1 MKNEDREKEALQL
14 LSDPNWR
21 LQNLYKIKTKDARLA
36 KFKFNRVQQ
45 DYRGYETSK
54 DMILKARQLG
64 FSTLKLIEKLDYAI
78 TTENTST
85 AIVAHKE
92 NKVQTLFE
100 IVRLA
105 FQHLP
110 NHPAIKPRVSYDNR
124 NELYFPDLNSK
135 IYVAMDTRS
144 ETVHNLHIS
153 EVAFIAD
160 AERKLLGILESVPD
174 DGGIISLESTANGT
188 AGYFYEEWENKDSE
202 FKKHFYNWTW
212 EEGYQTDTE
221 MTIEQLNEI
230 YYPYALRYGL
240 IKDIAERYE
249 LTPEQF
255 NWYIKKVIRNKDR
268 VMQEYPTSPLEA
280 FISSG
285 RNVFYIG
292 DLQKQF
298 PKPPIDRKWVDLI
311 IWEKPLEGFRYSM
324 GVDTAEGE
332 GNDNAVIS
340 VWNANTG
347 EQAAE
352 FASPTTKPD
361 ILAGIAMEIG
371 TWYNKALM
379 VPEINSSGL
388 VFVSKVKGKY
398 GNLYMRETF
407 DKRTKETKKQVGWR
421 TTAISK
427 PLMVSDF
434 EETVREEGVTIN
446 SQDLLKEMKTFVR
459 TDETL
464 KSGYGADGSNQD
476 DRVMAAM
483 LAFQGMKNTPM
494 IKVENEAEKRLKAYL
509 KFQSG
514 KFPLEEQPIFNIL
527 RRPKGQLKR
536 NYNPYGY

>member
-1 MKNEDREKEALQL
+1 MGKNDNEKAALRL
-14 LSDPNWR
+14 LADPEWR

-36 KFKFNRVQQ
+36 KFTFNAVQK
-45 DYRGYETSK
+45 DYRSKETSK
-54 DMILKARQLG
+54 DVILKARQLG

-105 FQHLP
+105 YQHLP
-110 NHPAIKPRVSYDNR
+110 NHPAIKPKVSYDNR

-174 DGGIISLESTANGT
+174 EGGIISLESTANGT

-212 EEGYQTDTE
+212 ERGYQTETSLSMDE
-221 MTIEQLNEI
+221 LNHM
-230 YYPYALRYGL
+230 YSPYALRYGL
-240 IKDIAERYE
+240 IKDIATRYE
-249 LTPEQF
+249 LTEAQF
-255 NWYIKKVIRNKDR
+255 YWYIKKVMRNKDR

-292 DLQKQF
+292 DLQKQY
-298 PKPPIDRKWVDLI
+298 PKPPIDRQWQDLI
-311 IWEKPLEGFRYSM
+311 IWEKPLDGFKYAM
-324 GVDTAEGE
+324 GIDTSEGE

-347 EQAAE
+347 EQVAE
-352 FASPTTKPD
+352 YANPSTKPD
-361 ILAGIAMEIG
+361 VLAGISMEIG
-371 TWYNKALM
+371 RYYNKALM

-388 VFVSKVKGKY
+388 VFVSKVKGRY
-398 GNLYMRETF
+398 GNIYMRETF

-434 EETVREEGVTIN
+434 EETVREGGVCW
-446 SQDLLKEMKTFVR
+446 
-459 TDETL
+459 
-464 KSGYGADGSNQD
+464 NQ
-476 DRVMAAM
+476 
-483 LAFQGMKNTPM
+483 
-494 IKVENEAEKRLKAYL
+494 
-509 KFQSG
+509 
-514 KFPLEEQPIFNIL
+514 
-527 RRPKGQLKR
+527 
-536 NYNPYGY
+536 

>member
-1 MKNEDREKEALQL
+1 MRNADKENDAIRL
-14 LSDPNWR
+14 LADKNWR
-21 LQNLYKIKTKDARLA
+21 LQHLYKIKTKDAKLA
-36 KFKFNRVQQ
+36 TFTFNAVQR
-45 DYRGYETSK
+45 DVHETESQK
-54 DMILKARQLG
+54 DLYLKARQLG
-64 FSTLKLIEKLDYAI
+64 ISTDRLIDKLDYAI
-78 TTENTST
+78 THPNTST
-85 AIVAHKE
+85 AIVSHKE

-105 FQHLP
+105 YQHLP

-124 NELYFPDLNSK
+124 NELYFPDTNSK

-160 AERKLLGILESVPD
+160 AERKLIGILESVPKD
-174 DGGIISLESTANGT
+174 GIISLESTANGT

-212 EEGYQTDTE
+212 DIGYQLETNLSIAE
-221 MTIEQLNEI
+221 LYQQYN
-230 YYPYALRYGL
+230 PYAIRFGL
-240 IKDIAERYE
+240 IKDIAERYN
-249 LTPEQF
+249 LTAAQF
-255 NWYIKKVIRNKDR
+255 NWYLGKVMRLKDL

-298 PKPPIDRKWVDLI
+298 PKQPIDRQWVDLI
-311 IWEKPLEGFRYSM
+311 IWEKPLEGFKYVI
-324 GVDTAEGE
+324 GVDTSEGE
-332 GNDNAVIS
+332 GHDNAVLS

-347 EQAAE
+347 EQVAE
-352 FASPTTKPD
+352 FANPTTKPD
-361 ILAGIAMEIG
+361 VLAGIAIEIG
-371 TWYNKALM
+371 RYYNKAII

-388 VFVSKVKGKY
+388 VFVSKIKGKY
-398 GNLYMRETF
+398 GNIYMRETF
-407 DKRTKETKKQVGWR
+407 DRRTKETKKQIGWR
-421 TTAISK
+421 TTSVTK

-434 EETVREEGVTIN
+434 EESVREGGVSIN
-446 SQDLLKEMKTFVR
+446 SPELIKEMKTFVR
-459 TDETL
+459 TDESA

-483 LAFQGMKNTPM
+483 LALQGMKNTPM
-494 IKVENEAEKRLKAYL
+494 IKITNVAEQRMKEYIKY
-509 KFQSG
+509 QSA
-514 KFPLEEQPIFNIL
+514 KYPLEEQPVFNIL

-536 NYNPYGY
+536 QTYGY

>member
-1 MKNEDREKEALQL
+1 MKQDIEKEALKL
-14 LSDPNWR
+14 LANPEWR

-36 KFKFNRVQQ
+36 RFTFNRAQA
-45 DYRGYETSK
+45 DYRAKETKK

-64 FSTLKLIEKLDYAI
+64 FSTIKLIEKLDYAI
-78 TTENTST
+78 TTQNTST

-105 FQHLP
+105 YQHLP
-110 NHPAIKPRVSYDNR
+110 DHPAIKPKVSYDNR
-124 NELYFPDLNSK
+124 NELYFPELNSK

-160 AERKLLGILESVPD
+160 AERKLLGILESVPED
-174 DGGIISLESTANGT
+174 GIISLESTANGT
-188 AGYFYEEWENKDSE
+188 AGYFYEEWESKDSE

-212 EEGYQTDTE
+212 ELGYQTETNLSMQE
-221 MTIEQLNEI
+221 LNQM
-230 YYPYALRYGL
+230 YAPYAIRYGL

-249 LTPEQF
+249 LSEAQF
-255 NWYIKKVIRNKDR
+255 YWYIKKVMRNKDR

-292 DLQKQF
+292 DLQKQY
-298 PKPPIDRKWVDLI
+298 PKPAIDRQWGDLL
-311 IWEKPLEGFRYSM
+311 IWEKPLDRFKYVI

-332 GNDNAVIS
+332 GNDNAILS

-347 EQAAE
+347 EQVAE
-352 FASPTTKPD
+352 YANATTKPD
-361 ILAGIAMEIG
+361 VLAGIATEIG
-371 TWYNKALM
+371 RYYNKALI

-388 VFVSKVKGKY
+388 VFASKIKDKY

-407 DKRTKETKKQVGWR
+407 DKRTKETKKQIGWR
-421 TTAISK
+421 TTAVTK
-427 PLMVSDF
+427 PLMVADY
-434 EETVREEGVTIN
+434 EEAIREGGIAIN

-459 TDETL
+459 TDEAT

-494 IKVENEAEKRLKAYL
+494 IKIESEAEKRLKDYL
-509 KFQSG
+509 KFQAA
-514 KFPLEEQPIFNIL
+514 KFPLEEVPIFNT
-527 RRPKGQLKR
+527 LKR
-536 NYNPYGY
+536 PRGQIKRAHYGY

>member
-1 MKNEDREKEALQL
+1 MKNVDKENEAMKL
-14 LSDPNWR
+14 LANQEWR

-36 KFKFNRVQQ
+36 KFTFNKVQV
-45 DYRGYETSK
+45 DYRGKETSK

-64 FSTLKLIEKLDYAI
+64 FSTIKLIEKLDYAI
-78 TTENTST
+78 TTQNTST

-105 FQHLP
+105 YQHLP

-124 NELYFPDLNSK
+124 NELYFPELNSK

-160 AERKLLGILESVPD
+160 AERKLLGILESVPKD
-174 DGGIISLESTANGT
+174 GIISLESTANGT

-212 EEGYQTDTE
+212 ELGYQISTSMSLDELYE
-221 MTIEQLNEI
+221 M
-230 YYPYALRYGL
+230 YHPYAIRYGL
-240 IKDIAERYE
+240 IKDIVERYN
-249 LTPEQF
+249 LTTAQF
-255 NWYIKKVIRNKDR
+255 NWYISKVMRLKDL

-292 DLQKQF
+292 DLQKQN
-298 PKPPIDRKWVDLI
+298 PKPAIDRQFGDLL
-311 IWEKPLEGFRYSM
+311 IWEKPLAGFKYVI
-324 GVDTAEGE
+324 GADTSEGE
-332 GNDNAVIS
+332 GNDNAVLS

-347 EQAAE
+347 EQVAE
-352 FASPTTKPD
+352 FANPTTKPD
-361 ILAGIAMEIG
+361 ILAGLAMDIG
-371 TWYNKALM
+371 KMYNKALI

-388 VFVSKVKGKY
+388 VFVSKVKSRY
-398 GNLYMRETF
+398 ANLYMRETF
-407 DKRTKETKKQVGWR
+407 DRRTKETKKSVGWR
-421 TTAISK
+421 TTAVTK

-434 EETVREEGVTIN
+434 EEAIRDGGVAVN
-446 SQDLLKEMKTFVR
+446 SEDLMKEMKTFVR
-459 TDETL
+459 TDEST

-483 LAFQGMKNTPM
+483 LALQGMKNTPM
-494 IKVENEAEKRLKAYL
+494 VKIQVEAEKRLKDYI

-514 KFPLEEQPIFNIL
+514 RYPLEEVPVFNIL

-536 NYNPYGY
+536 THYGY